1 MSYLSLEVCLGYY
14 NIISDKNNTRL
25 VFQAE
30 EWRAAAKEALEKF
43 YADRDEKLEKT
54 RKINRE
60 SADALKVDTDTFDTA
75 DMNDSEKWEKV
86 TQRIDFNSKGND
98 VNTSHMR
105 NFFSGSC
112 TKDNSRMR
120 QVLLQLKAAGKE

>member
-1 MSYLSLEVCLGYY
+1 MTSRG
-14 NIISDKNNTRL
+14 
-25 VFQAE
+25 
-30 EWRAAAKEALEKF
+30 
-43 YADRDEKLEKT
+43 EKLEKT